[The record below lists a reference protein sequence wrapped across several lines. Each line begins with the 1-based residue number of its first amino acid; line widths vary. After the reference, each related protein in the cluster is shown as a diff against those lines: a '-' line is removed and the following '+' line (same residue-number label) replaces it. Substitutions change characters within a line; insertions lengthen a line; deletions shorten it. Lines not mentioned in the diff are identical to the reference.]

1 MNLFTSYTPEETK
14 FLLEVAQKK
23 IEIQHDI
30 FTGAKR
36 DKMKYFRIKR
46 FNKKDFIKEYDFVF
60 VKKGKIGVISGGK
73 VIRVLKDKDCFG
85 YAKKFLGKD
94 YTLLAM
100 EDSEVVLF
108 DIGDDIV
115 LAKNLLK
122 YISEH
127 ANKCKVI

>member
-14 FLLEVAQKK
+14 FLLEVIQKK
-23 IEIQHDI
+23 IEIDHDI
-30 FTGAKR
+30 FTGVNK

-100 EDSEVVLF
+100 EDSETVMF
-108 DIGDDIV
+108 DIGEDV
-115 LAKNLLK
+115 TLALNLLK
-122 YISEH
+122 YVT
-127 ANKCKVI
+127 KCIDKYDAV